1 MSYGTYR
8 YVILDSGNLDS
19 LYHSPH
25 TLLDEGP
32 GLDGAII
39 ISAFLANYSVTM
51 THYRQTTDLR
61 RIQFSIRLQYETLKN
76 DTHTTTH

>member
-8 YVILDSGNLDS
+8 YVLLDSGNLDS

-39 ISAFLANYSVTM
+39 ISTFPANYRVT
-51 THYRQTTDLR
+51 TSPYQQATDSR
-61 RIQFSIRLQYETLKN
+61 RTLFSIRLQYETWEN
-76 DTHTTTH
+76 DTHTITH